1 VTAVIDPYGEST
13 ISIEYIGKQAV
24 LGVRGELDIVA
35 VPELANLFD
44 AVIASGSDSIV
55 VDLGD
60 LDFIATAG
68 LEEVANGARRLA
80 ALGGRLT
87 IRSPST
93 MVRRLLDATGLTD
106 LTLSEGSEARP
117 DHLGPEQSVGPTGRP
132 TRSGP
137 HPLIRELR
145 RFASFSSTGD
155 VVDGALHL
163 VVTLA
168 RATVGGAD
176 GVSVSLR
183 RTGRLATVA
192 ATDRT
197 ILDMDAGQYA
207 TGQGPCVDASVE
219 GRWFHIESLNDE
231 TRWPAFTPTAQAL
244 GINAVLSSPLLAWNR
259 PVGAINF
266 YSRSVSAFA
275 PEGQRLASVIAAEA
289 SVIVTD
295 AGVDMTDDLLA
306 SAPRSVP
313 RQGRPRT
320 RRGLP

>member
-1 VTAVIDPYGEST
+1 
-13 ISIEYIGKQAV
+13 
-24 LGVRGELDIVA
+24 
-35 VPELANLFD
+35 
-44 AVIASGSDSIV
+44 GSDSIV

-183 RTGRLATVA
+183 RNGRLATVA
-192 ATDRT
+192 ATDPT

-231 TRWPAFTPTAQAL
+231 TRWP
-244 GINAVLSSPLLAWNR
+244 
-259 PVGAINF
+259 
-266 YSRSVSAFA
+266 
-275 PEGQRLASVIAAEA
+275 
-289 SVIVTD
+289 
-295 AGVDMTDDLLA
+295 
-306 SAPRSVP
+306 
-313 RQGRPRT
+313 
-320 RRGLP
+320 